1 MEAVERRGLMAV
13 TVTRNIVKIDEEKC
27 NGCGLCV
34 PSCAEG
40 ALQIIAGKAKLVS
53 EIYCDGLGAC
63 LGECPQGAITI
74 EQRTAEEY
82 DEEATKV
89 HLEDMQKEEEPACGC
104 ASANVA
110 QFVETGDSADEMISR
125 RSLLGHWPVQLT
137 LVPPTALFLQDA
149 DLVIA
154 ADCVPFAYPGFH
166 QDFLKD
172 HALVVACPKL
182 DNFQAHLA
190 KLTEVL
196 KQSSVRS
203 LKVVHMEVPCCSGLV
218 HMAKQAIEQSGKDI
232 PMEEVTIGIKG
243 EILAT
248 A

>member
-1 MEAVERRGLMAV
+1 M
-13 TVTRNIVKIDEEKC
+13 TVKVNRSIVKIDEDKC

-40 ALQIIAGKAKLVS
+40 ALQIIDGKAKLIS

-74 EQRTAEEY
+74 EERTAEEY

-89 HLEDMQKEEEPACGC
+89 HIEEMKQEEELACGC

-110 QFVETGDSADEMISR
+110 QFVETDNKEIPADEVLPRISQ
-125 RSLLGHWPVQLT
+125 LGHWPVQLT
-137 LVPPTALFLQDA
+137 LVPPNAPFFQDA
-149 DLVIA
+149 NLVIA
-154 ADCVPFAYPGFH
+154 SDCVPFAYPGFH
-166 QDFLKD
+166 HDFLKD
-172 HALVVACPKL
+172 RALVVACPKL
-182 DNFQAHLA
+182 DDFQAHLA
-190 KLTEVL
+190 KLTSIL
-196 KQSSVRS
+196 KQSSIKS
-203 LKVVHMEVPCCSGLV
+203 LKVIHMEVPCCSGLV
-218 HMAKQAIEQSGKDI
+218 HMAKQAIQQSGKDI